1 MSEPLKFGQIVWV
14 DNDPSR
20 RGVIAADAVA
30 EDGARFV
37 AYPSGY
43 QRWERPERLSRP
55 GDEKGVQG

>member
-1 MSEPLKFGQIVWV
+1 MSKPLEFGDLVWI
-14 DNDPSR
+14 DGDPSR

-43 QRWERPERLSRP
+43 QQWIRAERLVRP
-55 GDEKGVQG
+55 GDKMEGEL